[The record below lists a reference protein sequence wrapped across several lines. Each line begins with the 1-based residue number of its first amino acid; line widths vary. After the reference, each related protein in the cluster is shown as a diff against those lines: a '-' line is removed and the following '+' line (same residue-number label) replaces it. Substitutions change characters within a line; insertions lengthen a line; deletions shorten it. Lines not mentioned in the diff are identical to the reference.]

1 MAAKFRITFR
11 TGYFHD
17 LCRVLLGND
26 DRNNEATIGSRW
38 WHEAIDSH
46 AIDDDPDSDRV
57 GGITINSG
65 EELWE
70 FFARLADH
78 NTEAHAAKAAE
89 DFGGPSVL
97 TARNLGLG
105 LSVSVEDGPYRAFAS
120 VEDAGWGRNTA
131 HSEIRR
137 GDAGPELRA
146 AIAKVQ
152 DGLAEIERLA

>member
-1 MAAKFRITFR
+1 MAAKFSITFR

-26 DRNNEATIGSRW
+26 DRDSEATLGSRW

-46 AIDDDPDSDRV
+46 AIDEDPDSDRV

-65 EELWE
+65 DELWE

-78 NTEAHAAKAAE
+78 NMKAHAAKAAE

-97 TARNLGLG
+97 TAHNLGLG
-105 LSVSVEDGPYRAFAS
+105 LMVSVEDGPYRALAS
-120 VEDAGWGRNTA
+120 VAEAGWGRNSGHA
-131 HSEIRR
+131 EIRR